1 MNDGTQH
8 QCCQF
13 LSDLKQDSY
22 SYMCGG
28 ETFALEVVI
37 VEMFTVA
44 AELNSQAYKTT
55 KTPYYYS
62 HETLSRNANASLT
75 RHRSLH
81 YNWHPIGWGI
91 LTGLL

>member
-44 AELNSQAYKTT
+44 EMQT
-55 KTPYYYS
+55 
-62 HETLSRNANASLT
+62 
-75 RHRSLH
+75 
-81 YNWHPIGWGI
+81 HP
-91 LTGLL
+91 